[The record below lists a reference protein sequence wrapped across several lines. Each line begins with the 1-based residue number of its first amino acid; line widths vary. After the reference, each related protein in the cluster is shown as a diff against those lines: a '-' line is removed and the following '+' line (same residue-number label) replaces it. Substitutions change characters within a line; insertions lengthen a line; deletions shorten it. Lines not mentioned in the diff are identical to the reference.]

1 MMPWFILCALVM
13 ILLCAACRNTSVSRT
28 TGTAPEAM
36 MSARTC
42 PGPTEGN
49 WSMSPT
55 MRRALLSGTAFSSA
69 CISMTSTIEVSST
82 TSRSHRV
89 VHIAFEAAALRVCLE
104 QPMNRLGLKAGGL
117 GHALGCAAGRGAK
130 EQVDALRSENA
141 QDRIDEGRLADSWAA
156 GNDEHLRQQSQADCL
171 GLTAGEREASLG
183 LDPGECLMRVDVGP
197 RQSAICQTRQ
207 TLGGDL
213 LCAIEAA

>member
-1 MMPWFILCALVM
+1 
-13 ILLCAACRNTSVSRT
+13 
-28 TGTAPEAM
+28 
-36 MSARTC
+36 
-42 PGPTEGN
+42 
-49 WSMSPT
+49 
-55 MRRALLSGTAFSSA
+55 
-69 CISMTSTIEVSST
+69 
-82 TSRSHRV
+82 
-89 VHIAFEAAALRVCLE
+89 
-104 QPMNRLGLKAGGL
+104 MNRLGLKAGGL

-197 RQSAICQTRQ
+197 RQSAICQKRQ
-207 TLGGDL
+207 TPLRKTQAVSPTASATTVRSASSRSRAVWTSSFRTPNNSTVDGTSSSAGRPQ
-213 LCAIEAA
+213 